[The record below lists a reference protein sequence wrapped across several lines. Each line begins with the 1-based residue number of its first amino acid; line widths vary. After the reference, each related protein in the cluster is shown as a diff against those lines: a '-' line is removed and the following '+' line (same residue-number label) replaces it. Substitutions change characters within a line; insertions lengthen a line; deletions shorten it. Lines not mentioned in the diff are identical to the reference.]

1 MIAFKEP
8 PAVRIQGSTYIQSL
22 RRRATIAVMTLF
34 VAVAVA
40 AAALVPAN
48 NHSWSPPDRFVL
60 ACGTTPGPC

>member
-1 MIAFKEP
+1 M
-8 PAVRIQGSTYIQSL
+8 QSL

-34 VAVAVA
+34 VAVA

-48 NHSWSPPDRFVL
+48 NHSWSPDRFVL